1 MKVLLL
7 HAFPLDKGM
16 WEPQRAT
23 LAGHEVIA
31 PRLYGRGRT
40 IDEWAGSLAGEIK
53 GDLVVVGA
61 SMGGY
66 CALALA
72 RHAPERVRGLL
83 LVGSRPDADS
93 DERRAGRE
101 DTIELIHN
109 EGVEG
114 LWRMMLPKLF
124 HDQSVADEQL
134 VYRDAEALVTAL
146 AAVRDREDST
156 DVVRSF
162 SGPVQFVIGEF
173 DPYVSA
179 AEVSEFDVRELKG
192 VGLSCRPSSTWRGS
206 RTSSARTTSSSATSV
221 ARTRMRGDTF
231 PVRDRSFWAR
241 RRR

>member
-16 WEPQRAT
+16 WEPQRAA
-23 LAGHEVIA
+23 LAGHEVVA

-40 IDEWAGSLAGEIK
+40 MDQWADSIAGETE

-72 RHAPERVRGLL
+72 RRVPERVRGLL
-83 LVGSRPDADS
+83 LVGARPDADS
-93 DERRAGRE
+93 AERRAGRE
-101 DTIELIHN
+101 DTIELIRS
-109 EGVEG
+109 EGLEG
-114 LWRMMLPKLF
+114 LWQIMLPKLF
-124 HDQSVADEQL
+124 HDESAADEHL
-134 VYRDAEALVTAL
+134 VYRDTEALITAL
-146 AAVRDREDST
+146 EAVRDRADST

-179 AEVSEFDVRELKG
+179 AELSKFDVRELRG
-192 VGLSCRPSSTWRGS
+192 VGHLVNLERPDEFNEILREFVG
-206 RTSSARTTSSSATSV
+206 RV
-221 ARTRMRGDTF
+221 
-231 PVRDRSFWAR
+231 
-241 RRR
+241 